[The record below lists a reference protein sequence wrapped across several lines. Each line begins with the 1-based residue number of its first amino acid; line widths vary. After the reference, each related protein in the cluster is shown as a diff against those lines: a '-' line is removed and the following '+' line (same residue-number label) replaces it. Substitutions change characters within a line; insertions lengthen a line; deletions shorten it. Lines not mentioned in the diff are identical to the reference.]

1 VAATVRLQDLV
12 DALEMQFDEY
22 PSYLDLDTGRVATI
36 ARDLLRAAEESD
48 EEVEDHADPS
58 GEDDDEWEIA
68 KRIVFTNRF
77 RKLPSKYDVHEWAI
91 MEKFSYEQTS
101 ETVRQD
107 LLNAVHGAGAFRYFK
122 DRIRLHG
129 IEQNWHSFRTE
140 ALKQIAID
148 WCEKNEIAWR

>member
-1 VAATVRLQDLV
+1 VSATVRLQDLV

-22 PSYLDLDTGRVATI
+22 PSYLDRDTGRVATI
-36 ARDLLRAAEESD
+36 ARDLLCAAEESD

-68 KRIVFTNRF
+68 KRIVATNRF

-91 MEKFSYEQTS
+91 MEKFSYEQRS

-107 LLNAVHGAGAFRYFK
+107 LLNAIHGGGAFRYFK

>member
-1 VAATVRLQDLV
+1 VSATVRLQDLV

-22 PSYLDLDTGRVATI
+22 PSYLDRDTGRVATI

-140 ALKQIAID
+140 TLKQIAID